1 MSEELKSLRDELLA
15 SQTQRYEL
23 AKYKLVAVAVLGSVA
38 IGAGGSGQT
47 TSVPYLIGL
56 IPFVCLYLDIIAETK
71 KIQFMVIGSFLSHQ
85 DDESILA
92 KYERF
97 CAQNRNVFYQ
107 NYSYKYSTL
116 VISFSI
122 FLLGFGRIFRQQ
134 PIEILINR
142 RSWVNCLGS
151 IDCQAIEATVQK
163 RLNIPP
169 SDPAAS

>member
-1 MSEELKSLRDELLA
+1 MSEEFKSLRDELLA
-15 SQTQRYEL
+15 SQSQRYEL

-38 IGAGGSGQT
+38 IGAGGAGETNSI
-47 TSVPYLIGL
+47 PYLIGL

-85 DDESILA
+85 DDQSILA

-107 NYSYKYSTL
+107 NYAYKYSTL

-122 FLLGFGRIFRQQ
+122 LILGLGRVVWQQ
-134 PIEILINR
+134 PIELLLAVVEISAGL
-142 RSWVNCLGS
+142 VGVLGS
-151 IDCQAIEATVQK
+151 IALDRSTTK
-163 RLNIPP
+163 RLKLL
-169 SDPAAS
+169 SS

>member
-38 IGAGGSGQT
+38 IGAGGSNET
-47 TSVPYLIGL
+47 NSIPYLIGL

-71 KIQFMVIGSFLSHQ
+71 KIQFMVIGSFLSQQ
-85 DDESILA
+85 DDQSMLA

-107 NYSYKYSTL
+107 NYAYKYSTL
-116 VISFSI
+116 VISISI
-122 FLLGFGRIFRQQ
+122 LLLGFGRVVWQQ
-134 PIEILINR
+134 PIESLLSVVEISAGLIGAILSIGLD
-142 RSWVNCLGS
+142 RS
-151 IDCQAIEATVQK
+151 TTK
-163 RLNIPP
+163 RLRLLSNE
-169 SDPAAS
+169 

>member
-134 PIEILINR
+134 PIEILLAVVEI
-142 RSWVNCLGS
+142 SAGLIGVLGS
-151 IDCQAIEATVQK
+151 IALDRSTAK
-163 RLNIPP
+163 RLKLL
-169 SDPAAS
+169 SKKD